1 MDLVVVNALIREEVQ
16 EPNSKTQER
25 TDMEYSTTIGVDVSD
40 RTSKICVMTKL
51 PGGERREVVETTCAT
66 TKAGFEEAFSK
77 FDRSWPVIFETGT
90 HCRWMDRCFR
100 NLGFKTIVANPGKIP
115 SITKSNKKND
125 RNDARELARL
135 AIADPEMLHPVFLR
149 DEIFQ
154 KMLRYHH
161 ARNML
166 VSQRTQTI
174 NQIRGFAKS
183 VGYRIERSS
192 TETFHKLN
200 KAEWPKE
207 LEEVAWPLMDSLET
221 INLKIKAYD
230 KMIEKLAEEPE
241 FKDMVE
247 RARVLYGIGII
258 GSTVLIATIGGRPG
272 RFERSRDVGAYLGM
286 IPKQDQSGEVDK
298 QLHITHA
305 GSDICRT
312 ALVECA
318 GVAMMSNAPDTDI
331 KLKGL
336 RIALRG
342 GKIAKKKAKV
352 AVARTLAVTVI
363 ALLKDMSKEYV
374 PLSEAGRKGFERYRA
389 ELEYLTM
396 QNAAKKEKAEK
407 KAKAA

>member
-1 MDLVVVNALIREEVQ
+1 
-16 EPNSKTQER
+16 
-25 TDMEYSTTIGVDVSD
+25 
-40 RTSKICVMTKL
+40 
-51 PGGERREVVETTCAT
+51 
-66 TKAGFEEAFSK
+66 
-77 FDRSWPVIFETGT
+77 
-90 HCRWMDRCFR
+90 
-100 NLGFKTIVANPGKIP
+100 
-115 SITKSNKKND
+115 
-125 RNDARELARL
+125 
-135 AIADPEMLHPVFLR
+135 MLHPVFLR

-174 NQIRGFAKS
+174 NQICGFAKS
-183 VGYRIERSS
+183 VGYRIECKT
-192 TETFHKLN
+192 TEGFHN
-200 KAEWPKE
+200 QSRAEWPKE
-207 LEEVAWPLMDSLET
+207 LEEVAWPLMDTLET
-221 INLKIKAYD
+221 TNLKIKAYD

-258 GSTVLIATIGGRPG
+258 GSTVLIATIGGRPD
-272 RFERSRDVGAYLGM
+272 RFEHSRDVGAYLGM

-305 GSDICRT
+305 GSEICRT

-336 RIALRG
+336 RIAMRG
-342 GKIAKKKAKV
+342 GKIAKRKAKV
-352 AVARTLAVTVI
+352 AVARTMAVTIV
-363 ALLKDMSKEYV
+363 ALLKDPTKEYV
-374 PLSEAGRKGFERYRA
+374 PLSEAGKKGFERCRA

-407 KAKAA
+407 RAKAA

>member
-1 MDLVVVNALIREEVQ
+1 
-16 EPNSKTQER
+16 
-25 TDMEYSTTIGVDVSD
+25 MEYCTTIGVDVSD
-40 RTSKICVMTKL
+40 KTSKICVMTKL
-51 PGGERREVVETTCAT
+51 PGGERKIVVETTCAT

-77 FDRSWPVIFETGT
+77 FDRSWPVVFETGT
-90 HCRWMDRCFR
+90 HCRWMDKCFR
-100 NLGFKTIVANPGKIP
+100 ALGFKDIIANPGKIP

-154 KMLRYHH
+154 RMLRYHH

-166 VSQRTQTI
+166 VSQRTQTV

-183 VGYRIERSS
+183 VGYRIEHSS
-192 TETFHKLN
+192 TETFHMLS

-207 LEEVAWPLMDSLET
+207 LEEVAWPLMDTLET
-221 INLKIKAYD
+221 TNLKIKAYD
-230 KMIEKLAEEPE
+230 KMIETLAEEPE
-241 FKDMVE
+241 FTDMVE
-247 RARVLYGIGII
+247 RARVLYGVGII
-258 GSTVLIATIGGRPG
+258 GSTVLIATIGGRPD
-272 RFERSRDVGAYLGM
+272 RFEHSRDVGAYLGM
-286 IPKQDQSGEVDK
+286 IPKQDQSGETDK

-305 GSDICRT
+305 GSEICRT

-336 RIALRG
+336 RISMRG
-342 GKIAKKKAKV
+342 GKIAKRKAKV
-352 AVARTLAVTVI
+352 AVARTMAVTIV
-363 ALLKDMSKEYV
+363 ALLKDMTKEYV
-374 PLSEAGRKGFERYRA
+374 PLSEAGKKGFERYRA

-407 KAKAA
+407 RAKAA

>member
-1 MDLVVVNALIREEVQ
+1 
-16 EPNSKTQER
+16 
-25 TDMEYSTTIGVDVSD
+25 MEYSTTIGVDVSD
-40 RTSKICVMTKL
+40 RASKICVMTKL
-51 PGGERREVVETTCAT
+51 PGGERRVVVETTCAT

-100 NLGFKTIVANPGKIP
+100 GLGFKDIIANPGKIP

-174 NQIRGFAKS
+174 NQIRGFGKS
-183 VGYRIERSS
+183 VGYRIEHSS
-192 TETFHKLN
+192 TEAFHRQN

-221 INLKIKAYD
+221 INLKIKAYE

-241 FKDMVE
+241 FKDMVV

-258 GSTVLIATIGGRPG
+258 GSTVLIATIGGRPD
-272 RFERSRDVGAYLGM
+272 RFEHSRDVGAYLGM

-336 RIALRG
+336 RISMRG
-342 GKIAKKKAKV
+342 GKIAKRKAKV
-352 AVARTLAVTVI
+352 AVARTMAVTIV
-363 ALLKDMSKEYV
+363 ALLKDMTKEYV
-374 PLSEAGRKGFERYRA
+374 PLSEAGKKGFERYRA

-396 QNAAKKEKAEK
+396 QKAEKKEKAEK
-407 KAKAA
+407 KAAKAA